1 MANNE
6 TVRFSITMPADLLG
20 ELDRYSERR
29 GITSNR
35 SEAVR
40 DIVRSALVHETAK
53 DPSAQVFGTL
63 TMVFDH
69 HANDLRDKLDDIQH
83 AHCDEIV
90 SSIHVHVDAHNCLE
104 VIIMKG
110 KSAIIHSIADA
121 LLGTKGVLNGE
132 LVVTAVGSHE
142 AEHSHAH
149 THSHGYE

>member
-1 MANNE
+1 MGNNE
-6 TVRFSITMPADLLG
+6 TARFSITMPADLLDK
-20 ELDRYSERR
+20 LDRYSERR

-40 DIVRSALVHETAK
+40 DIVRSALIHETAE

-90 SSIHVHVDAHNCLE
+90 SSMHVHVDAHNCLE

-110 KSAIIHSIADA
+110 KSSTVHSIADA

-142 AEHSHAH
+142 AGHAH
-149 THSHGYE
+149 AHAHAHHHE